1 MATKRF
7 MTNDSSYAR
16 RLSGLGLMLILL
28 GFLLIP
34 AAQAQEAAQPVT
46 ATPAALY
53 GSIFDSPA
61 QASATPSA
69 ATTAVITASATA
81 SPAAPA
87 ATAAPATGAA
97 TRIPSIFDPPAQQP
111 TTVPDSGAATRI
123 PSIFDPPAQQ
133 PTAAPDSGAATR
145 VPSIFDAPAQPT
157 TAPAGD
163 TGRIGS
169 IFDTPAQATP
179 APGTGSGSIGS
190 IFDTMQQND
199 VIRYPG
205 DGQPSTEYC
214 LSCHANPYLQMTL
227 PSGESISVTF
237 DEEAYAAS
245 VHGQH
250 GTAGYLCI
258 RCHVGMNE
266 YPHPPV
272 AAETAR
278 DLTIEMSTSC
288 SRCHTDIY
296 DETADGAHFALL
308 ANGNHDAAVCSDCH
322 TGHAVQQLRD
332 PVTRAALPEAG
343 LIGVEMCADCHAEIS
358 ARYAQSVHGAALLEG
373 NPDVPTCSDCHGV
386 HSVQGP
392 TTNTAFKL
400 FSPDICATCHADQ
413 DLMAKYG
420 INTDVFNTYV
430 ADFHGTTVSIFQHT
444 AAGQDFNSPVCI
456 DCHGVHDMVA
466 VSAENSPL
474 LKDNLVGICQRCH
487 PGATTNFPDSW
498 LSHYTPSLERTPL
511 TTIATVAYAILIP
524 AVIGGLG
531 AFVVTDV
538 RRRRRNKREEDQHHG
553 E

>member
-7 MTNDSSYAR
+7 VTNDPSYAR
-16 RLSGLGLMLILL
+16 RLSVLGLVLILL
-28 GFLLIP
+28 GFALIP
-34 AAQAQEAAQPVT
+34 AAQAQDAVQPAT
-46 ATPAALY
+46 ATPVVRH

-61 QASATPSA
+61 QASATPAAA
-69 ATTAVITASATA
+69 ATAAVTA

-87 ATAAPATGAA
+87 ATTVPVAEAA
-97 TRIPSIFDPPAQQP
+97 TRVPSIFDPPAQQ
-111 TTVPDSGAATRI
+111 
-123 PSIFDPPAQQ
+123 Q
-133 PTAAPDSGAATR
+133 PTATTDSSVPTR
-145 VPSIFDAPAQPT
+145 VGSIFDAPAQPQATAT
-157 TAPAGD
+157 T
-163 TGRIGS
+163 TGRAGS

-179 APGTGSGSIGS
+179 APGAGSGSIGS
-190 IFDTMQQND
+190 IFDTVQQND
-199 VIRYPG
+199 VIRFDG
-205 DGQPSTEYC
+205 EGQPSTEFC

-227 PSGESISVTF
+227 ASGEVISVAF

-250 GTAGYLCI
+250 GTTGYLCT

-266 YPHPPV
+266 YPHAPV

-288 SRCHTDIY
+288 SRCHTDMY
-296 DETADGAHFALL
+296 DETADGAHFTLL

-322 TGHAVQQLRD
+322 TGHAVEPLRD
-332 PVTRAALPEAG
+332 PVTRAALPTAAQT
-343 LIGVEMCADCHAEIS
+343 GVEMCADCHSEIYS
-358 ARYAQSVHGAALLEG
+358 RYTQSVHGAALLEG
-373 NPDVPTCSDCHGV
+373 NTDVATCSDCHGV
-386 HSVQGP
+386 HSVEGP

-400 FSPDICATCHADQ
+400 FSPDTCATCHADQ

-444 AAGQDFNSPVCI
+444 AAGQEFNSPVCV

-474 LKDNLVGICQRCH
+474 LKENLVGVCQRCH
-487 PGATTNFPDSW
+487 PGATTNFPDAW
-498 LSHYTPSLERTPL
+498 LSHYTPSLERTPI
-511 TTIATVAYAILIP
+511 TTIATVAYAIMIP

-531 AFVVTDV
+531 MFVVTDM
-538 RRRRRNKREEDQHHG
+538 RRRRRNKREEDQNHG